1 MTHCYFP
8 NDYYAYK
15 LVRAAL
21 QNETFCHLWKGL
33 IKYTF
38 T

>member
-8 NDYYAYK
+8 NDYYAYNF
-15 LVRAAL
+15 AAL

-38 T
+38 A